1 MSGQVTA
8 HCWCLGGRVS
18 QSTEVKSELTS
29 WSPISTGGTL
39 HCQSGHTL
47 RGVFQQTTRY
57 LIKVKWSFMLFLFWS
72 CWCMPALSCREY
84 CNHWYSTQKII
95 FRYPWHA
102 SCEVNWTIPTSCE
115 EFKTKIINQMNAWEV
130 TLGWPVG
137 RTKKIFGDLRD
148 EHFSYYSFVQNNISI
163 YPKLELL

>member
-1 MSGQVTA
+1 MG
-8 HCWCLGGRVS
+8 
-18 QSTEVKSELTS
+18 S
-29 WSPISTGGTL
+29 WSPVSAGGTL
-39 HCQSGHTL
+39 HCQSGHTSV

-84 CNHWYSTQKII
+84 CNHWYSTQKIT

-130 TLGWPVG
+130 TLGWPVSDHISVQSSEEQKKYWEIKSWALLILFICSTTIFLFILNFNYYKG
-137 RTKKIFGDLRD
+137 RRTLSSSKWGL
-148 EHFSYYSFVQNNISI
+148 
-163 YPKLELL
+163 P